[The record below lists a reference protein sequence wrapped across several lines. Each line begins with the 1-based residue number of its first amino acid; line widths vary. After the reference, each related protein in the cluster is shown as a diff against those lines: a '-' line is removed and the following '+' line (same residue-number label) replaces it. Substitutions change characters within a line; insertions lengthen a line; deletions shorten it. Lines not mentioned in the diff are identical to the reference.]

1 MMFLCGFIEYQKHI
15 QRTAYLIIQRL
26 IHATHMPEK
35 LPDPL
40 NYIALPSLYF
50 YQYYWFLLVREFKDS
65 TL

>member
-1 MMFLCGFIEYQKHI
+1 MMFCVALLNIRNIFKGQLN
-15 QRTAYLIIQRL
+15 LIIQRL